1 MSYTIDEYW
10 TDADGIQR
18 IKDDDSY
25 LYGLLDKYGNVI
37 VPCKYDMIIH
47 FDEDV
52 RLAAVCSPYGKWGY
66 INTSGKEVLP
76 CEYEHVDDRFYCGRA
91 LVKKYGKYRYI
102 DKYGDLKIQCEY
114 DEASFFW
121 DEMAAVKKNGVW
133 GIITPFG
140 HQKFSMTYDAIY
152 VLGDGIIVAGKRSL
166 LGFGPIKYCL
176 FDYTAHRLTDFK
188 YDAIGDRVLSNGRI
202 LYKKGAE
209 KGYLDKQGFE
219 HRTFG

>member
-1 MSYTIDEYW
+1 M
-10 TDADGIQR
+10 
-18 IKDDDSY
+18 
-25 LYGLLDKYGNVI
+25 
-37 VPCKYDMIIH
+37 
-47 FDEDV
+47 
-52 RLAAVCSPYGKWGY
+52 
-66 INTSGKEVLP
+66 
-76 CEYEHVDDRFYCGRA
+76 
-91 LVKKYGKYRYI
+91 
-102 DKYGDLKIQCEY
+102 KIQCEY